1 MESVKIK
8 EKRAYEKLKEQFG
21 YKNPHAAPRLVK
33 VIVSSGTGSSK
44 QKGRNE
50 LVADRLAKITG
61 QKPTLRGAKKSIASF
76 KLREGEKIGV
86 IVTLRK
92 KKMYGFLDKFIN
104 IAAPRTRDFR
114 GFKRKSID
122 SMGNLTLGIKEQTI
136 FPETA
141 DEDLKDVFGMSI
153 IIVTTAKGKDEATA
167 FFELLGIPFKKNEV
181 EETQGARRRKRKEKK
196 APAQTA

>member
-8 EKRAYEKLKEQFG
+8 EKKAFEALKGQFG
-21 YKNPHAAPRLVK
+21 YTNPMAAPHLVK
-33 VIVSSGTGSSK
+33 VMVTSTTGSSK

-61 QKPTLRGAKKSIASF
+61 QKPSLRGAKKSIASF
-76 KLREGEKIGV
+76 KLRQGEKIGV
-86 IVTLRK
+86 VVTLRK
-92 KKMYGFLDKFIN
+92 ERMYAFLDKFIN

-114 GFKRKSID
+114 GYSRKSID
-122 SMGNLTLGIKEQTI
+122 AMGNLTIGLKEQTI

-153 IIVTTAKGKDEATA
+153 NIVTTGKNKDDAAA
-167 FFELLGIPFKKNEV
+167 FFELLGIPFKKKDTEN
-181 EETQGARRRKRKEKK
+181 EKK
-196 APAQTA
+196 GKTRKKK